1 MFGAKKAADGLYQRM
16 RREDKARWKA
26 EGHAEGR
33 VEGHVEGHAEG
44 HAEGRA
50 EERKNMIAQLRVR
63 ANGNP
68 ELNRLLD
75 EIENGEQKAP

>member
-26 EGHAEGR
+26 EGYAEGR
-33 VEGHVEGHAEG
+33 AEG
-44 HAEGRA
+44 CA
-50 EERKNMIAQLRVR
+50 EERKNMIAQLRAR
-63 ANGNP
+63 ANDNP

-75 EIENGEQKAP
+75 EIENSEQKAP

>member
-1 MFGAKKAADGLYQRM
+1 M

-26 EGHAEGR
+26 EG
-33 VEGHVEGHAEG
+33 
-44 HAEGRA
+44 RA
-50 EERKNMIAQLRVR
+50 DTIAQLRAR

>member
-26 EGHAEGR
+26 EGR
-33 VEGHVEGHAEG
+33 V
-44 HAEGRA
+44 EGRA

-75 EIENGEQKAP
+75 EIENSEQKAP

>member
-1 MFGAKKAADGLYQRM
+1 MFGAQKAADGLYQRM

-33 VEGHVEGHAEG
+33 
-44 HAEGRA
+44 AEGRA
-50 EERKNMIAQLRVR
+50 EERKNMIAQLRAR

-68 ELNRLLD
+68 DLNRLLD
-75 EIENGEQKAP
+75 DLENDD

>member
-33 VEGHVEGHAEG
+33 VEGHTEG
-44 HAEGRA
+44 HAEGRKDVI
-50 EERKNMIAQLRVR
+50 EQLRARV
-63 ANGNP
+63 NGNA

-75 EIENGEQKAP
+75 EIENGE

>member
-33 VEGHVEGHAEG
+33 VEGHTEG

-75 EIENGEQKAP
+75 EIENSEQKAP